1 MDVTEKGPTP
11 DKLQWRII
19 LARLEILLHV
29 VQEFGINNKAWDWR
43 VVFQKLVQSSYFN
56 QNPDVRLTAI
66 EVTLEMYKSCG
77 AEIKRMVQEVDGI
90 KPNLLQTIIKRMKE
104 IDEGRGTKYVV
115 GHNDDGQGEYP
126 NNSGDQ
132 QQPKINMGGVGGLE
146 QVPETHEWSEHS
158 PSGSKKQP
166 Q

>member
-29 VQEFGINNKAWDWR
+29 VQEFGINDKAWDWR

-126 NNSGDQ
+126 NNSGD
-132 QQPKINMGGVGGLE
+132 
-146 QVPETHEWSEHS
+146 
-158 PSGSKKQP
+158 
-166 Q
+166 